1 MAHKINLRN
10 SNEKA
15 IVDDKGYKYLTKDK
29 YLGGIDI
36 INRLRKHSSGCAVFQ
51 RTKKQK
57 KGGYKTETIYL
68 HKLLAEKFLKK
79 TRSNNL
85 VGAKNGNKLDC
96 RLDNLA
102 YRSRSTASRQR
113 KSSSKA
119 GYTGVYKESTRFRA
133 VISHKG
139 KSIHIGMFD
148 SAEEAADAYNK
159 KSKEFYGTEG
169 KINSIPRAALSAAK
183 KAAKEKAAAK
193 KASKPAPKKK
203 AAAKKTTKKVV
214 AKKAAPKKKAVA
226 KKVVAKKAAPK
237 KKAAA
242 KKTTSKKKK

>member
-1 MAHKINLRN
+1 MAHKIKLRN

-15 IVDDKGYKYLTKDK
+15 VVDDKGYKYLTTDK
-29 YLGGIDI
+29 YLKGIDI
-36 INRLRKHSSGCAVFQ
+36 VNRLRKHSSGCAVFQ

-96 RLDNLA
+96 RIENLSF
-102 YRSRSTASRQR
+102 RSRSTASRQR

-148 SAEEAADAYNK
+148 TAEEAADAYNK
-159 KSKEFYGTEG
+159 KSKEFYGDEG
-169 KINSIPRAALSAAK
+169 KINSIPKAALAAAK
-183 KAAKEKAAAK
+183 KAAKEKVKAK
-193 KASKPAPKKK
+193 ADSRKAKAAPKKK
-203 AAAKKTTKKVV
+203 TTAK
-214 AKKAAPKKKAVA
+214 KKAAPKKKAV
-226 KKVVAKKAAPK
+226 KKVTAKKKAAPK
-237 KKAAA
+237 KK
-242 KKTTSKKKK
+242 TTRKKK

>member
-1 MAHKINLRN
+1 MAHKIKLRN

-15 IVDDKGYKYLTKDK
+15 VVDDQGYEYLTTDK
-29 YLGGIDI
+29 YLSGLDI
-36 INRLRKHSSGCAVFQ
+36 VNRFRKHSSGCAVFQ
-51 RTKKQK
+51 RTKKMR

-79 TRSNNL
+79 DKSRKNNL

-119 GYTGVYKESTRFRA
+119 GFTGVYKESTRYRA

-148 SAEEAADAYNK
+148 TAEEAADAYNK
-159 KSKEFYGTEG
+159 KSKEFYGDEG
-169 KINSIPRAALSAAK
+169 KINKIPRAALSAAK
-183 KAAKEKAAAK
+183 KAAKEKA
-193 KASKPAPKKK
+193 KAK
-203 AAAKKTTKKVV
+203 AAAKKAAEAAKKATAKAKTVKAKPAAKKKTTKK
-214 AKKAAPKKKAVA
+214 KK
-226 KKVVAKKAAPK
+226 
-237 KKAAA
+237 
-242 KKTTSKKKK
+242 

>member
-1 MAHKINLRN
+1 VAHKIRLRN

-15 IVDDKGYKYLTKDK
+15 IVDDKGYKFLTSDK
-29 YLGGIDI
+29 YLKGIDI
-36 INRLRKHSSGCAVFQ
+36 VNRLRKHSSGCAVFQ

-79 TRSNNL
+79 TRTNNL

-96 RLDNLA
+96 RIENLSF
-102 YRSRSTASRQR
+102 RSRSTASRQR

-148 SAEEAADAYNK
+148 TAEEAADAYNK
-159 KSKEFYGTEG
+159 KSKEFYGNEG
-169 KINSIPRAALSAAK
+169 KINSIPKAALSAAK
-183 KAAKEKAAAK
+183 KAAKEKAKAK
-193 KASKPAPKKK
+193 ADSRKAKAAPKKK
-203 AAAKKTTKKVV
+203 ATAKKTTAK
-214 AKKAAPKKKAVA
+214 KKAAPKKKAV
-226 KKVVAKKAAPK
+226 KKVTAKRKAAPK
-237 KKAAA
+237 KK
-242 KKTTSKKKK
+242 TTRKKK